1 MPQHRVYLHVKNAE
15 GKIAMSNLQNK
26 STGMYTADFFFEAG
40 KILLQLAKRNQ
51 VPFLIAALEVDDFD
65 QIKEKYGSK
74 LAYTVLEMTAKLI
87 GENFRT
93 SDLVADMEDGQIG
106 IIFYNTTN
114 VNTKIALDGLR
125 QKIEKQKYLL
135 NNGDKINVT
144 VSIGGVVMHHNLM
157 GARTVEELFEQ
168 AKLGVNIAKEQG
180 KNRVIV
186 Y

>member
-1 MPQHRVYLHVKNAE
+1 M
-15 GKIAMSNLQNK
+15 GNLQDK
-26 STGMYTADFFFEAG
+26 QTGMYTKDFFFEAG

-51 VPFLIAALEVDDFD
+51 APFLIAVLEVDDFKKIVD
-65 QIKEKYGSK
+65 KYGNK
-74 LAYTVLEMTAKLI
+74 VAYKILQMTTQLI

-114 VNTKIALDGLR
+114 VNTKVALDGLR
-125 QKIEKQKYLL
+125 EKIEEQKYAL

-157 GARTVEELFEQ
+157 GARSIESLYEH
-168 AKLGVNIAKEQG
+168 AKLGVEAARNKG
-180 KNRVIV
+180 KNCVV
-186 Y
+186 LG